1 MPSSHPSSRR
11 KTASVFFRVDC
22 NPVTGSGHVERCLA
36 LAARFHHYN
45 AQISFISAEPLPQ
58 HIHDDHPNYYFYS
71 FANDDHLYGSLVE
84 PTVVTTDDGPK
95 LAHDHFRSFSQ
106 SFDAGFSRSI
116 IEKGVCDILVV
127 DHYGLDARWQ
137 EKLRDCV
144 GTFVIIDDLAD
155 RCHSCD
161 FLVDQS
167 RLAHKEADYTPLLAP
182 STTRLIGPEYAMIR
196 PEFNI
201 SPDERN
207 IRTGIDN
214 LLVFFGSVDADNFTA
229 VTLNVLMETAWRNK
243 NITIVIGAQNPHA
256 ACISALAA
264 TMNAKVIVQTKQMG
278 ALMMAADL
286 AIGAA
291 GSASWER
298 AATGLPSLVVSVASN
313 QDAVLDTLV
322 SHGVAIPLSAK
333 KDEYAAGLADAIIVL
348 ENSTDMIAT
357 MSQKSYELCDG
368 KGIERIVT
376 QTMKTCI

>member
-11 KTASVFFRVDC
+11 KPASVFFRVDC
-22 NPVTGSGHVERCLA
+22 SPVTGSGHIERCLA
-36 LAARFHHYN
+36 LAARFHHYH

-71 FANDDHLYGSLVE
+71 FANDDHLYGSPVE
-84 PTVVTTDDGPK
+84 PTVVTTDDGPW

-106 SFDAGFSRSI
+106 SCDAGFSRSI

-144 GTFVIIDDLAD
+144 GTLVIIDDLAD
-155 RCHSCD
+155 RHHSCD

-167 RLAHKEADYTPLLAP
+167 RPAHKEADYTPLLAP
-182 STTRLIGPEYAMIR
+182 SSIRLIGPDYAMLR

-229 VTLNVLMETAWRNK
+229 VTLNVLAETAWRNK

-256 ACISALAA
+256 ACVSALAA
-264 TMNAKVIVQTKQMG
+264 SMNAKVIVQTKQMG

-333 KDEYAAGLADAIIVL
+333 KDEYAAGLANAIVDL
-348 ENSTDMIAT
+348 ENSTDI
-357 MSQKSYELCDG
+357 
-368 KGIERIVT
+368 I
-376 QTMKTCI
+376 